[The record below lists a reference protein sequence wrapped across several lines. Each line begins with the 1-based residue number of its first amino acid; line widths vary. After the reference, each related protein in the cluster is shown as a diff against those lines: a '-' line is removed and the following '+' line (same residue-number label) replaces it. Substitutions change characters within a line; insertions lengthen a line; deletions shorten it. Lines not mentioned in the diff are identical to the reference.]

1 MTVHDKT
8 AISRK
13 TTTRHLL
20 RRLRAGALTVKNN
33 PLPFLLMT
41 ALCVLASVLV
51 WNLRAPIGGMDSFG
65 PLVSVTDGVLRL
77 MLVSCDLLCLMALLV
92 SAVTIFFNT
101 DARVTEVDSLFEA
114 VSAYAMLADRSGENM
129 AVDRGRQSAAS
140 NRGALYGVFLYF
152 MLLTWLGFGQGWKAF
167 FLLCAV
173 LTLLG
178 AANNYKDL
186 PADQGT
192 AVQPSAPK
200 MDWRALLASRVGG
213 LLAVR
218 TLMALALNMLGA
230 VFVLVMMGRFGEDMM
245 LIGLTCLLPS
255 CLLTWLMPKIGAQVK
270 RIGERKAFLCCGVLA
285 LFFLTFLANSRQP
298 VSFGLGWA
306 GYQVAVTGLCL
317 SIDAVFS
324 FSITEK
330 QEDVSS
336 PLVGQLSGLYSCS
349 INLGSTIS
357 SLVSGLLLERFGDLT
372 PFWVTAVLL
381 ALTVLAFW
389 KAAGRQAAV
398 NKA

>member
-1 MTVHDKT
+1 MK
-8 AISRK
+8 AINKSL
-13 TTTRHLL
+13 TLSSFPDWMISFLLPIYCTGLGFSPAQTTRMF
-20 RRLRAGALTVKNN
+20 ALHS
-33 PLPFLLMT
+33 LFLL
-41 ALCVLASVLV
+41 L
-51 WNLRAPIGGMDSFG
+51 GK
-65 PLVSVTDGVLRL
+65 LVSGRLCDRVGRRVVFLAGLVL
-77 MLVSCDLLCLMALLV
+77 MSGAYLLLAFAQGAALLYSSQV
-92 SAVTIFFNT
+92 LDGAASA
-101 DARVTEVDSLFEA
+101 LLA

-140 NRGALYGVFLYF
+140 NWGALYGVFLYF

-167 FLLCAV
+167 FLLCAL
-173 LTLLG
+173 LTLVG

-186 PADQGT
+186 PVDQGT

-230 VFVLVMMGRFGEDMM
+230 VVVLVMMGRFGEDMM

-270 RIGERKAFLCCGVLA
+270 RIGERKTFLCCGVLA
-285 LFFLTFLANSRQP
+285 LFFLAFLANSRQP

-372 PFWVTAVLL
+372 PFLVTAVLL

-389 KAAGRQAAV
+389 KAAGRQTAV
-398 NKA
+398 DKA

>member
-1 MTVHDKT
+1 M
-8 AISRK
+8 
-13 TTTRHLL
+13 
-20 RRLRAGALTVKNN
+20 
-33 PLPFLLMT
+33 
-41 ALCVLASVLV
+41 
-51 WNLRAPIGGMDSFG
+51 
-65 PLVSVTDGVLRL
+65 
-77 MLVSCDLLCLMALLV
+77 
-92 SAVTIFFNT
+92 
-101 DARVTEVDSLFEA
+101 
-114 VSAYAMLADRSGENM
+114 
-129 AVDRGRQSAAS
+129 
-140 NRGALYGVFLYF
+140 
-152 MLLTWLGFGQGWKAF
+152 
-167 FLLCAV
+167 
-173 LTLLG
+173 
-178 AANNYKDL
+178 
-186 PADQGT
+186 
-192 AVQPSAPK
+192 
-200 MDWRALLASRVGG
+200 
-213 LLAVR
+213 LAVR

-230 VFVLVMMGRFGEDMM
+230 VVVLVMMGRFGEDMM

-285 LFFLTFLANSRQP
+285 MFFLAFLANSRQP

-330 QEDVSS
+330 QEDASS

-372 PFWVTAVLL
+372 PFLVTAVLL

-389 KAAGRQAAV
+389 KAAGRQTAV
-398 NKA
+398 DKA

>member
-1 MTVHDKT
+1 MK
-8 AISRK
+8 AINKSL
-13 TTTRHLL
+13 TLSSFPDWMISFLLPIYCTGLGFSPAQTTRMF
-20 RRLRAGALTVKNN
+20 ALHS
-33 PLPFLLMT
+33 LFLLLGKLISGR
-41 ALCVLASVLV
+41 LCDRVGRRVVFLAGLVLMSGAY
-51 WNLRAPIGGMDSFG
+51 
-65 PLVSVTDGVLRL
+65 
-77 MLVSCDLLCLMALLV
+77 LLLAFAQGAALLYSSQV
-92 SAVTIFFNT
+92 LDGAASA
-101 DARVTEVDSLFEA
+101 LLA

-129 AVDRGRQSAAS
+129 AIDRGRQSAAS
-140 NRGALYGVFLYF
+140 NWGALYGVFLYF

-192 AVQPSAPK
+192 AVQPSALK

-230 VFVLVMMGRFGEDMM
+230 VVVLVMMGRF
-245 LIGLTCLLPS
+245 GLTCLLPS

-285 LFFLTFLANSRQP
+285 LFFLAFLANSRQP
-298 VSFGLGWA
+298 VSFGLG
-306 GYQVAVTGLCL
+306 VTGLCL

-330 QEDVSS
+330 QEDASS

-372 PFWVTAVLL
+372 PFLVTAVLL

>member
-1 MTVHDKT
+1 MK
-8 AISRK
+8 AINKSL
-13 TTTRHLL
+13 TLSSFPDWMISFLLPIYCTGLGFSPAQTTRMFAMHSL
-20 RRLRAGALTVKNN
+20 
-33 PLPFLLMT
+33 FLL
-41 ALCVLASVLV
+41 L
-51 WNLRAPIGGMDSFG
+51 GK
-65 PLVSVTDGVLRL
+65 LVSGRLCDRVGRRVVFLAGLVL
-77 MLVSCDLLCLMALLV
+77 MSGAYLLLAFAQGAALLYSSQV
-92 SAVTIFFNT
+92 LDGAASA
-101 DARVTEVDSLFEA
+101 LLA

-129 AVDRGRQSAAS
+129 AIDRGRQSAAS
-140 NRGALYGVFLYF
+140 NWGALYGVFLYF

-178 AANNYKDL
+178 AANNYKGL

-230 VFVLVMMGRFGEDMM
+230 VVVLVMMGRFGEDMM

-285 LFFLTFLANSRQP
+285 LFFLAFLANSRQP
-298 VSFGLGWA
+298 VSWLGRLSGGGHGLVPVDRRGVLLLDHRKA
-306 GYQVAVTGLCL
+306 GGCFQPARRAAQRPVFLQHQSGQHDLLAGQRPSAGAVRRP
-317 SIDAVFS
+317 DAV
-324 FSITEK
+324 
-330 QEDVSS
+330 
-336 PLVGQLSGLYSCS
+336 SGH
-349 INLGSTIS
+349 GGAAGADRA
-357 SLVSGLLLERFGDLT
+357 GLLEG
-372 PFWVTAVLL
+372 
-381 ALTVLAFW
+381 
-389 KAAGRQAAV
+389 GRQTDCCRQSV
-398 NKA
+398 NRFFK

>member
-1 MTVHDKT
+1 LMSG
-8 AISRK
+8 AY
-13 TTTRHLL
+13 LL
-20 RRLRAGALTVKNN
+20 LAFAQGA
-33 PLPFLLMT
+33 
-41 ALCVLASVLV
+41 
-51 WNLRAPIGGMDSFG
+51 
-65 PLVSVTDGVLRL
+65 
-77 MLVSCDLLCLMALLV
+77 ALLYSSQV
-92 SAVTIFFNT
+92 LDGAASA
-101 DARVTEVDSLFEA
+101 LLA

-230 VFVLVMMGRFGEDMM
+230 VVVLVMMGRFGEDMM

-285 LFFLTFLANSRQP
+285 LFFLAFLANSRQP

-330 QEDVSS
+330 QEDASS
-336 PLVGQLSGLYSCS
+336 PLIGQLSGLYSCS

-372 PFWVTAVLL
+372 PFLVTAVLL